1 MKKVTNDELTLVV
14 NPKTMVKAGFYG
26 YFGFLL
32 GRLCISVVTGT
43 CKGVKKVFK
52 DAKVTI
58 EEKEN
63 AECDA

>member
-26 YFGFLL
+26 YFGILL
-32 GRLCISVVTGT
+32 ARFCISVVTGT
-43 CKGVKKVFK
+43 CKSIKVFK

>member
-1 MKKVTNDELTLVV
+1 MKKVTNDELMLVV

-26 YFGFLL
+26 YFGILL
-32 GRLCISVVTGT
+32 ARLCISVVTGT
-43 CKGVKKVFK
+43 CKGAKALKKV
-52 DAKVTI
+52 KVTT